1 MKIRKNDTVVIMA
14 GKDKGRSGKVLA
26 VYPDK
31 NRLLV
36 EGANIIKRH
45 VKASPTI
52 RQAGI
57 IQRPGP
63 LSAANVALVCTKCNK
78 PTRVGY
84 EVLDVREG
92 EQTRK
97 QKARVCKRCKQQIE

>member
-1 MKIRKNDTVVIMA
+1 MKIRKNDTVVIMT

-26 VYPDK
+26 VYADD

-36 EGANIIKRH
+36 DGVNIIKRH
-45 VKASPTI
+45 VKASPNI

-57 IQRPGP
+57 IQRPAP

-78 PTRVGY
+78 PTRVGF
-84 EVLDVREG
+84 ELLEVREG
-92 EQTRK
+92 DTTKK